1 MKLCLDNCINSSKEH
16 IQNILKNIFK
26 NNPTNNRQIM
36 NNIMNLMLTV
46 TFLFTMNITSAEEP
60 EGDKVKMRDV
70 ETLLFRKEMMTTG
83 RRSKPVSQMICEGH
97 PCKKNAPD
105 SISCKNIGWD
115 GKDPIWDCTTSE
127 MKDTKLRKIEVQCE
141 GYEYPDDPN
150 ILVGSCAVIFQLNYK
165 DEVINSLDWS
175 RTRPDRKDEPAPL
188 VGLMIMTGMVWGMY
202 SCCSALDEEGD
213 RTPFVA
219 GAAAGVLGASLCNSS
234 SSYWGGD
241 SSWGGGGGSSWSS
254 SSSFG
259 GTSRR

>member
-26 NNPTNNRQIM
+26 NNPTYNKQIM

-60 EGDKVKMRDV
+60 DGDKVKMRDV

-127 MKDTKLRKIEVQCE
+127 MKDTKLSKIEVQCE

-175 RTRPDRKDEPAPL
+175 RTRPDRKDEPSPL

-202 SCCSALDEEGD
+202 SCCSALDVED

-219 GAAAGVLGASLCNSS
+219 GAAAGVLGASLCNSRS
-234 SSYWGGD
+234 SSWGGD

>member
-1 MKLCLDNCINSSKEH
+1 MS
-16 IQNILKNIFK
+16 
-26 NNPTNNRQIM
+26 
-36 NNIMNLMLTV
+36 
-46 TFLFTMNITSAEEP
+46 
-60 EGDKVKMRDV
+60 
-70 ETLLFRKEMMTTG
+70 
-83 RRSKPVSQMICEGH
+83 
-97 PCKKNAPD
+97 
-105 SISCKNIGWD
+105 
-115 GKDPIWDCTTSE
+115 
-127 MKDTKLRKIEVQCE
+127 KIEVQCE

-202 SCCSALDEEGD
+202 SCCSALDGED

-219 GAAAGVLGASLCNSS
+219 GAAAGVLGASLCNSRS
-234 SSYWGGD
+234 SSWGGD
-241 SSWGGGGGSSWSS
+241 SSWGSGGSSWSS

>member
-26 NNPTNNRQIM
+26 NNPTYNRQIM

-175 RTRPDRKDEPAPL
+175 HTRPDRKDEPSPL
-188 VGLMIMTGMVWGMY
+188 IGLMIMTGMVWGMY
-202 SCCSALDEEGD
+202 SCCSALDEED

-219 GAAAGVLGASLCNSS
+219 GAAAGVLGASLCNSRS
-234 SSYWGGD
+234 SSWGGD
-241 SSWGGGGGSSWSS
+241 SSWGSGGGSSWSS
-254 SSSFG
+254 STSCG

>member
-26 NNPTNNRQIM
+26 NNPTYNRQIM

-70 ETLLFRKEMMTTG
+70 ETLLFRKELMTTG

-127 MKDTKLRKIEVQCE
+127 MKDTKLSKIEVQCE

-175 RTRPDRKDEPAPL
+175 RTRPDRKDEPSPL

-202 SCCSALDEEGD
+202 SCCSALDVED

-219 GAAAGVLGASLCNSS
+219 GAAAGVLGASLCNSRS
-234 SSYWGGD
+234 SSWGGD

>member
-26 NNPTNNRQIM
+26 NNPTNNKQIM

-60 EGDKVKMRDV
+60 DGDKVKMRDV

-127 MKDTKLRKIEVQCE
+127 M
-141 GYEYPDDPN
+141 
-150 ILVGSCAVIFQLNYK
+150 
-165 DEVINSLDWS
+165 
-175 RTRPDRKDEPAPL
+175 
-188 VGLMIMTGMVWGMY
+188 
-202 SCCSALDEEGD
+202 
-213 RTPFVA
+213 
-219 GAAAGVLGASLCNSS
+219 
-234 SSYWGGD
+234 
-241 SSWGGGGGSSWSS
+241 
-254 SSSFG
+254 
-259 GTSRR
+259 

>member
-1 MKLCLDNCINSSKEH
+1 
-16 IQNILKNIFK
+16 
-26 NNPTNNRQIM
+26 
-36 NNIMNLMLTV
+36 
-46 TFLFTMNITSAEEP
+46 
-60 EGDKVKMRDV
+60 
-70 ETLLFRKEMMTTG
+70 
-83 RRSKPVSQMICEGH
+83 MICEGH

-127 MKDTKLRKIEVQCE
+127 MKDTKLSKIEVQCE

-175 RTRPDRKDEPAPL
+175 RTRPDRKDEPSPL

-202 SCCSALDEEGD
+202 SCCSALDVED

-219 GAAAGVLGASLCNSS
+219 GAAAGVLGASLCNSRS
-234 SSYWGGD
+234 SSWGGD

>member
-26 NNPTNNRQIM
+26 NNPTYNRQIM

-60 EGDKVKMRDV
+60 DGDKVKMRDV

-127 MKDTKLRKIEVQCE
+127 MKDTKLSKIEVQCE

-175 RTRPDRKDEPAPL
+175 RTRPDRKDEPSPL

-202 SCCSALDEEGD
+202 SCCSALDVED

-219 GAAAGVLGASLCNSS
+219 GAAAGVLGASLCNSRS
-234 SSYWGGD
+234 SSWGGD

>member
-1 MKLCLDNCINSSKEH
+1 LKLCLDNCINSSKEH

-26 NNPTNNRQIM
+26 NNPTNNKQIM

-60 EGDKVKMRDV
+60 DGDKVKMRDV

-127 MKDTKLRKIEVQCE
+127 MKDTKLSKIEVQCE

-175 RTRPDRKDEPAPL
+175 RTRPDRKDEPSPL

-202 SCCSALDEEGD
+202 SCCSALDVED

-219 GAAAGVLGASLCNSS
+219 GAAAGVLGASLCNSRS
-234 SSYWGGD
+234 SSWGGD

>member
-70 ETLLFRKEMMTTG
+70 ETLLFRKEIMTTG

-127 MKDTKLRKIEVQCE
+127 MKDTKLSKIEVQCE

-175 RTRPDRKDEPAPL
+175 RTRPDRKDEPSPL

-202 SCCSALDEEGD
+202 SCCSALDEGD

-254 SSSFG
+254 STSCG

>member
-1 MKLCLDNCINSSKEH
+1 
-16 IQNILKNIFK
+16 
-26 NNPTNNRQIM
+26 
-36 NNIMNLMLTV
+36 MLTV
-46 TFLFTMNITSAEEP
+46 TFLSTMNITSAEEP

-70 ETLLFRKEMMTTG
+70 ETLLFRKEIMTTG

-175 RTRPDRKDEPAPL
+175 RTRPDRKDEPSPL
-188 VGLMIMTGMVWGMY
+188 IGLMIMAGLVWGMY
-202 SCCSALDEEGD
+202 SCCSALDED
-213 RTPFVA
+213 QTPFVA
-219 GAAAGVLGASLCNSS
+219 GAAAGVLGASLYNNSRSS
-234 SSYWGGD
+234 SWDD
-241 SSWGGGGGSSWSS
+241 SSWGGGSSLSS
-254 SSSFG
+254 STGWGS
-259 GTSRR
+259 TSRR

>member
-26 NNPTNNRQIM
+26 NNPTNNKQIM

-60 EGDKVKMRDV
+60 DGDKVKMRDV

-127 MKDTKLRKIEVQCE
+127 MKDTKLSKIEVQCE

-175 RTRPDRKDEPAPL
+175 RTRPDRKDEPSPL

-202 SCCSALDEEGD
+202 SCCSALDVED

-219 GAAAGVLGASLCNSS
+219 GAAAGVLGASLCNSRS
-234 SSYWGGD
+234 SSWGGD

>member
-26 NNPTNNRQIM
+26 NNPTYNRQIM

-127 MKDTKLRKIEVQCE
+127 MKDTKLSKIEVQCE

-175 RTRPDRKDEPAPL
+175 RTRPDRKDEPSPL

-202 SCCSALDEEGD
+202 SCCSALDVED

-219 GAAAGVLGASLCNSS
+219 GAAAGVLGASLCNSRS
-234 SSYWGGD
+234 SSWGGD

>member
-1 MKLCLDNCINSSKEH
+1 MKLL
-16 IQNILKNIFK
+16 
-26 NNPTNNRQIM
+26 
-36 NNIMNLMLTV
+36 LTV

-127 MKDTKLRKIEVQCE
+127 MKDTKLSKIEVQCE

-165 DEVINSLDWS
+165 DEALHTLDWS
-175 RTRPDRKDEPAPL
+175 RTRPDRKDEPSPL
-188 VGLMIMTGMVWGMY
+188 IGLMIMAGMVWGMY
-202 SCCSALDEEGD
+202 SCCSALDEED

-219 GAAAGVLGASLCNSS
+219 GAAAGVLGASLCNSRS
-234 SSYWGGD
+234 SSWGGD